1 MTSAICL
8 SRLLAGAA
16 LIFLACSAAVAQQ
29 ANPPTPQ
36 PSPASPQSEASP
48 QSNSAPLPDAPG
60 PVIAPPATRTD
71 EAEPPEAA
79 PSSSSSASPPALVY
93 WSETHPN
100 VQVTVLENTR
110 LSVITNTPIR
120 TARIHAGEALEF
132 TLEEDVLVDD
142 LLVIPRGATLHG
154 SVVEVRKAGK
164 LTGSPDLILKLVSLD
179 LEGRNYPL
187 YCYEFMVE
195 GTSKTPPTKSK
206 VKSGATIGTVIGAVV
221 GAAPG
226 ESVNG
231 TPNAVGVLA
240 GMAAGAGA
248 GAGVG
253 TVVAAA
259 SPGPVIDIPAESQ
272 IDFYLAFPISVV
284 PVSRRE
290 AARLSE
296 GLYSGGPVLYVRGET
311 P

>member
-1 MTSAICL
+1 MKSAICL
-8 SRLLAGAA
+8 SRRLAGAA

-29 ANPPTPQ
+29 ANPPAPQ
-36 PSPASPQSEASP
+36 PRPASPP
-48 QSNSAPLPDAPG
+48 GNSAPLPDAPG
-60 PVIAPPATRTD
+60 PVIAPPTTRTG
-71 EAEPPEAA
+71 EGT
-79 PSSSSSASPPALVY
+79 PPALVY

-120 TARIHAGEALEF
+120 TARIHEGEPLVF
-132 TLEEDVLVDD
+132 TLEEDILVDD

-154 SVVEVRKAGK
+154 AVVQVRKAGK
-164 LTGSPDLILKLVSLD
+164 LTGSPEVILKLVSLD

-221 GAAPG
+221 GATLDASTN
-226 ESVNG
+226 ETG
-231 TPNAVGVLA
+231 TPSVVNTLA

>member
-1 MTSAICL
+1 
-8 SRLLAGAA
+8 
-16 LIFLACSAAVAQQ
+16 
-29 ANPPTPQ
+29 
-36 PSPASPQSEASP
+36 
-48 QSNSAPLPDAPG
+48 
-60 PVIAPPATRTD
+60 VIAPPARTG
-71 EAEPPEAA
+71 EAAPPEAA
-79 PSSSSSASPPALVY
+79 SSSSSSSSPPAPLY
-93 WSETHPN
+93 WSEAHPD

-110 LSVITNTPIR
+110 LSVITNAPIR
-120 TARIHAGEALEF
+120 TARIHEGEPLVF

-154 SVVEVRKAGK
+154 AVVQVRKAGK
-164 LTGSPDLILKLVSLD
+164 LTGSPELILKLVSLD
-179 LEGRNYPL
+179 LEGRSYPL

-195 GTSKTPPTKSK
+195 GASKTPPTESK
-206 VKSGATIGTVIGAVV
+206 IKTGSKAGAVIGAVV
-221 GAAPG
+221 GATHN

-231 TPNAVGVLA
+231 TPSVAGTLA
-240 GMAAGAGA
+240 GMGAGAGV

-272 IDFYLAFPISVV
+272 IDFYLASPISVV

-296 GLYSGGPVLYVRGET
+296 GLYSGGPVLYVRGVT